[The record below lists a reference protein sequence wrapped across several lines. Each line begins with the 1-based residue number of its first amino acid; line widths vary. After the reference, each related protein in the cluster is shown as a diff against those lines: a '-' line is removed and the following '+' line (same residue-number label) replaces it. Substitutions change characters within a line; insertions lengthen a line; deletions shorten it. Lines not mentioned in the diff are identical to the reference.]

1 MQTPQYLESLLQ
13 SPWLWFIARLCLAVV
28 FIASGAAK
36 LIDFQGGVAE
46 MRAAGLEPARLFNL
60 AVAALMLAGS
70 ILLLADRAVWLA
82 AGALALFLA
91 LTIFIVHA
99 FWRLPEPQARLA
111 LFFALEHVSVIG
123 GLFAAAVASHYR
135 ALATA

>member
-1 MQTPQYLESLLQ
+1 MQTPQYLEPVLQ
-13 SPWLWFIARLCLAVV
+13 SSWLWFIARLCLAVV

-46 MRAAGLEPARLFNL
+46 MRGAGLEPARLFNI

-70 ILLLADRAVWLA
+70 ILILADRAVWLA
-82 AGALALFLA
+82 AAALAVFLA

-99 FWRLPEPQARLA
+99 VWRLPEPQARLA

-123 GLFAAAVASHYR
+123 GLFAAAIASHYR
-135 ALATA
+135 ALAMA